1 MPTFAN
7 FEGSEEHHRGATA
20 TIWKARGRGGA
31 DDSLFALK
39 VCQPSDFLDE
49 GADGTP
55 YLTAAEEVI
64 ADLRALEKRK
74 AQNWVEVTA
83 KGADELH
90 VFWATRFF
98 PRSLHT
104 VLERR
109 AQLPFE
115 DIHWIAA
122 AIARGLGDLERL
134 LDRSHGN
141 LKASNI
147 FIDGD
152 GRLRGL
158 PLRLSDLKPR
168 SQLVLP
174 EDRIADFR
182 EFGRLIVLIVRRRVA
197 DDRKPIAWPIEADV
211 EWRRFGRKAGGWR
224 ELCNTLLNPHPAPSD
239 LDWGKVAQRIDELA
253 PAQQIPWGWIA
264 AGVVPLVLAGAG
276 LAYLRLKEYHTLPR
290 QLQPWAERLGNV
302 PIDVA
307 TVPPEWAQLCAAY
320 NDWLGAFMDH
330 VSTPGRTAGWAQQR
344 YLQERVFGDLI
355 ELSQNYRVPNSGY
368 QPLDPRNLAGIRGG
382 LDALQA
388 APPDVVKKGVIAHKI
403 VTVANATKQAAQ
415 ALKDWPE
422 RKKLD
427 DLRQRFGQLGWT
439 KAATQLQGAVERTGN
454 GTLAAGTINDALTL
468 SAATARTEIAWRE
481 LEQRAAT
488 LAGAGDPVMKGLLNY
503 LTARVG
509 AAADVAALNKLLDE
523 SSQDVTR
530 WLGQVQGPNGQ
541 PRIERTRF
549 TKESGLRDFNGEVT
563 NDVLTRWEREVQDFQ
578 FVAES
583 EDPRRK
589 ADWTGLFR
597 KVDESLATLRD
608 EEAAA
613 PADATVGGSPF
624 KRFQTARDEVRR
636 HVDDVISPPLV
647 RKDVE
652 LAGRTTQTAVTR
664 VKTLDEEVLAMLVQL
679 RPDPVGWLSRVRQV
693 AIGAPGS
700 VLRREWE
707 RRREQLLAD
716 ANPTALARSNIEF
729 RALRDRQAK
738 LEQFFTAV
746 AGPRGVGAFPSLEL
760 RGVADDL
767 SPSLQTW
774 GRARVER
781 AVEEWLGVVTW
792 TGAIP
797 AVAADAF
804 IGGDVTRRVLEGL
817 GADFREAMEL
827 GAEFSAIAERLV
839 QGDGVEGAAATFAK
853 WNARPILKELG
864 TAAPFRALLDA
875 GTTLAAVRTE
885 ERREELIAKA
895 SAPSLGIAL
904 AAWRRLGELST
915 WPAVSE
921 LDTEIRLTKEI
932 EDRAQKSIRD
942 AGRRTALLA
951 EAAKEKARRWRVAMR
966 GAPNDA
972 LLAQVLGRRGEF
984 GVKDADLAPGERFNV
999 ELQQLKGVDWRTQP
1013 ETRIIAL
1020 RDEAVGKLKAA
1031 LTSQPVPGP
1040 LTSWFGLLLELVL
1053 TEAQGGQSDLR
1064 LLGPGAA
1071 GWRGELSA
1079 DNRVVTY
1086 KKTIG
1091 EQQHQLSFAL
1101 IEGEKSVP
1109 FLLGTTE
1116 IPAGLFVDLVSDPA
1130 VWTKLQRWLVEVVG
1144 TNPKDDPR
1152 NGPQIWKLRG
1162 TRGAAMNTQ
1171 SWTGSTQPTWPANFY
1186 PADVTVPKAPGRDV
1200 PLQYIPPQAA
1210 LYLAKEV
1217 LGCRLPTL
1225 DEWRALVEAK
1235 EPLKMAEP
1243 KGPNFRDLL
1252 WVRERDYLVANN
1264 VPDLPIDADIFWPG
1278 NASTQKRGRQ
1288 AQAAVPD
1295 REDGVLWFAPVGG
1308 DSTNGVRHLFG
1319 NVAEYLFDETSGKFF
1334 IAGGSALSPPEVDPA
1349 TPYPVD
1355 TRLAT
1360 AGFSDVGLRLAF
1372 NAPGGIAGRSRLNQ
1386 LLRNQAFLRP

>member
-31 DDSLFALK
+31 DDSLFAIK
-39 VCQPSDFLDE
+39 VCRPAEFLDE
-49 GADGTP
+49 GSDGAP
-55 YLTAAEEVI
+55 YVAAAEEVV
-64 ADLRALEKRK
+64 ADLRALAEKG
-74 AQNWVEVTA
+74 AHNWVEVTA
-83 KGADELH
+83 KGADDQH

-115 DIHWIAA
+115 DIHWIAT
-122 AIARGLGDLERL
+122 AIARALGDLDRL
-134 LDRSHGN
+134 LKRPDGN
-141 LKASNI
+141 LKASNV
-147 FIDGD
+147 FVDGE
-152 GRLRGL
+152 GRLGGL
-158 PLRLSDLKPR
+158 PVRLSDLKPR
-168 SQLVLP
+168 SQLTLP

-182 EFGRLIVLIVRRRVA
+182 ELGRLIVLIVRRRVA

-239 LDWGKVAQRIDELA
+239 LDWGKMAKRLEELA
-253 PAQQIPWGWIA
+253 PARRIPWGWIA
-264 AGVVPLVLAGAG
+264 AGVVPLVLAGGG
-276 LAYLRLKEYHTLPR
+276 LSYLRLKEYHTLPR
-290 QLQPWAERLGNV
+290 QLQSWAERLGNV

-330 VSTPGRTAGWAQQR
+330 ITTPGRTAGWSQQR
-344 YLQERVFGDLI
+344 YLQERVFGELI

-382 LDALQA
+382 LDVLQA

-403 VTVANATKQAAQ
+403 VTVANAANQAAQ
-415 ALKDWPE
+415 ALKDWSE

-427 DLRQRFGQLGWT
+427 DMRQRFVQLGWT
-439 KAATQLQGAVERTGN
+439 KAAAQLQGAVERTGN
-454 GTLAAGTINDALTL
+454 GTLAAGAINEALAL
-468 SAATARTEIAWRE
+468 SVATARTESAWRE

-488 LAGAGDPVMKGLLNY
+488 LAGAGDPVMKGLQNY
-503 LTARVG
+503 LTTRVG
-509 AAADVAALNKLLDE
+509 AAADVSALNKLLDE

-530 WLGQVQGPNGQ
+530 WLGSVQELNGQ

-549 TKESGLRDFNGEVT
+549 AKESGLRDFNGEVT
-563 NDVLTRWEREVQDFQ
+563 NDVLARWEREVQDFQ

-597 KVDESLATLRD
+597 KVDASLVTVRD
-608 EEAAA
+608 EEAAV
-613 PADATVGGSPF
+613 PADATAGGSSF
-624 KRFQTARDEVRR
+624 KRLQTARDEARR
-636 HVDDVISPPLV
+636 QVDDMMSPPLI

-652 LAGRTTQTAVTR
+652 LAGQTTQTAVAR
-664 VKTLDEEVLAMLVQL
+664 IKALDEEVLAMLVQL
-679 RPDPVGWLSRVRQV
+679 RPDPVGWLARVRQV

-716 ANPTALARSNIEF
+716 ANPTALALSNIEF

-767 SPSLQTW
+767 RPSLQTW

-817 GADFREAMEL
+817 GADFREATEI
-827 GAEFSAIAERLV
+827 GAEFSVIAERLV

-853 WNARPILKELG
+853 WSARPILKELG

-875 GTTLAAVRTE
+875 GTTLAALRTE

-904 AAWRRLGELST
+904 AAWRRLGELPT
-915 WPAVSE
+915 WPAVAE

-942 AGRRTALLA
+942 AGRRTALLT
-951 EAAKEKARRWRVAMR
+951 EAAREKVRRWRVAMR
-966 GAPNDA
+966 GSPNDS
-972 LLAQVLGRRGEF
+972 LLAAVLKRRGEF
-984 GVKDADLAPGERFNV
+984 AVKDGDLAPDERFNV
-999 ELQQLKGVDWRTQP
+999 ELQQLKEINWRLQP
-1013 ETRIIAL
+1013 ENRIIAQ
-1020 RDEAVGKLKAA
+1020 RDEAIGKMKAA
-1031 LTSQPVPGP
+1031 FASQPVPGP

-1053 TEAQGGQSDLR
+1053 TDAQGGQSDLR
-1064 LLGPGAA
+1064 RLGPGAA
-1071 GWRGELSA
+1071 GWNGEFSA
-1079 DNRVVTY
+1079 DGRVVTY
-1086 KKTIG
+1086 RKTMG
-1091 EQQHQLSFAL
+1091 QQQHQLAFAL

-1116 IPAGLFVDLVSDPA
+1116 ISAGLFVDLVSDPA
-1130 VWTKLQRWLVEVVG
+1130 VRAKLQRWLVEVVG
-1144 TNPKDDPR
+1144 PNPDDDPR
-1152 NGPQIWKLRG
+1152 NGPQIWKLHR
-1162 TRGAAMNTQ
+1162 TRGAVMNTQ
-1171 SWTGSTQPTWPANFY
+1171 SWTGGAQPTWPANFY
-1186 PADVTVPKAPGRDV
+1186 PADVVVPKTPGRDV

-1210 LYLAKEV
+1210 LYLAKDV
-1217 LGCRLPTL
+1217 FGCRLPTV
-1225 DEWRALVEAK
+1225 DEWNALVEAK
-1235 EPLKMAEP
+1235 APLKMAEP

-1252 WVRERDYLVANN
+1252 WQRERDYLVAAN
-1264 VPDLPIDADIFWPG
+1264 VQDLPIDADIFWPG
-1278 NASTQKRGRQ
+1278 NAATQKRGRQ
-1288 AQAAVPD
+1288 AQAVLPD

-1308 DSTNGVRHLFG
+1308 DSTEGVRHLFG
-1319 NVAEYLFDETSGKFF
+1319 NVSEYLFDESSGKFF

-1372 NAPGGIAGRSRLNQ
+1372 NAPGGLTGRARLNQ
-1386 LLRNQAFLRP
+1386 LFRDRAFLRP